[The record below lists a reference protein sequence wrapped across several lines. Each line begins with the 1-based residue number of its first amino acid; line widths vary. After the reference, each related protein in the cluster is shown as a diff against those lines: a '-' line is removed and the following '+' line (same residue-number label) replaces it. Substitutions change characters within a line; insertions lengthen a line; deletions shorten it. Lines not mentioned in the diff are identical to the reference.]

1 MDSELQNVKDN
12 FLYPVSSYHGSL
24 TDEAVIFHAK
34 LQEFAQKVG
43 FIANLYSGGKLPL
56 QETYFKVESL
66 WRDLESI
73 KAIDESGSEILGD
86 D

>member
-1 MDSELQNVKDN
+1 MDNRLQNIKDN
-12 FLYPVSSYHGSL
+12 FLYPVSSYRGSV
-24 TDEAVIFHAK
+24 TNEAVIFNAK

-43 FIANLYSGGKLPL
+43 FIANLYAGGKLPL

-66 WRDLESI
+66 WTDLQSI
-73 KAIDESGSEILGD
+73 TIIDKSTSEILAD